1 MNSNIKPYL
10 GKTSTTHLF
19 LFTTPS
25 PPTILVLSLK
35 NELLSTIDL
44 SSLLNIP
51 SSSIDKLTL
60 YAAHIYL
67 DRIYFLFTYLDNSV
81 LTFKSFIHDLSS
93 KQSYAII
100 LPDQTFSSITNHI
113 SLKHYTTL
121 LEQNKIFFIGGVL
134 QDNKHIQKSI
144 ITFDIST
151 YTFKKEKFS
160 EFTLCPRFKL
170 GATSQNGILYI
181 IGGYTSYPE
190 DKNNITEEVQFGK
203 YGFNELHKFNFSKIE
218 HEKPHSH
225 VNPEVLIIQ
234 DRYILSFSSE
244 EIPKLWIMD
253 IEDNKGFNYDL
264 REYGFD
270 NCSNASQGVQVQLID
285 AVFPADE
292 KQTTITL
299 AIVNTQTKSI
309 TVKYLIIKL
318 KE

>member
-10 GKTSTTHLF
+10 GKSSTTHLF

-25 PPTILVLSLK
+25 PPSLSLLSLT
-35 NELLSTIDL
+35 NELLSTIDPL
-44 SSLLNIP
+44 SLLNIP
-51 SSSIDKLTL
+51 SSSINNLTL
-60 YAAHIYL
+60 YTAHINL
-67 DRIYFLFTYLDNSV
+67 NRIYFLFTYINNST
-81 LTFKSFIHDLSS
+81 LTFKCFIHDLSS
-93 KQSYAII
+93 KQSYPII
-100 LPDQTFSSITNHI
+100 LPDNTFNSITNHI
-113 SLKHYTTL
+113 SLKHYTSL
-121 LEQNKIFFIGGVL
+121 LEQNKIFFIGGLL

-160 EFTLCPRFKL
+160 EFTLCPRYKL
-170 GATSQNGILYI
+170 GATSQNGILYV

-225 VNPEVLIIQ
+225 VDPEVLIIQ
-234 DRYILSFSSE
+234 DRYILSFSSDE
-244 EIPKLWIMD
+244 LPKLWIMD

-270 NCSNASQGVQVQLID
+270 TCNNISQGIYVQLID
-285 AVFPADE
+285 AVFPEDE
-292 KQTTITL
+292 KQTTLTL
-299 AIVNTQTKSI
+299 AITNTQVKSI

>member
-25 PPTILVLSLK
+25 SPNISIISLT

-51 SSSIDKLTL
+51 PLSIDKLTL

-67 DRIYFLFTYLDNSV
+67 NRIYFLFTYLNNSI

-93 KQSYAII
+93 NQSYPII
-100 LPDQTFSSITNHI
+100 LPDNTFNSITNHI
-113 SLKHYTTL
+113 SIKHYTSL
-121 LEQNKIFFIGGVL
+121 LEQNKIFFIGGLL

-160 EFTLCPRFKL
+160 EFTLCPRYKL

-234 DRYILSFSSE
+234 DRYILSFSGE
-244 EIPKLWIMD
+244 DIPKLWIMD

-270 NCSNASQGVQVQLID
+270 DCNNTSQGKYVQLID
-285 AVFPADE
+285 AVFPEDE
-292 KQTTITL
+292 RQTTITL
-299 AIVNTQTKSI
+299 AIVNTQTQSI